1 MGEPSSWS
9 WCSPTHVFDSHDA
22 IVKRC
27 SRACQAPPPPAAADT
42 GEAGSGA
49 MKPANRGGSRDPDPS
64 PRRRKADGGMTPQE
78 MKQLAELLQNVPGIR
93 SIELKDVKG
102 LAQLLR
108 EAPEIGSIEI
118 KGWFGTGVVITRTSA
133 TPTYAPALAPPPT
146 VLAPAAGASEPEAA
160 AVPRAAPALK
170 EIKSPMVGTWYKSPE
185 PGADPY
191 VKVGSRVTAGQ
202 TVCIIEAMKIMNEI
216 EAEIAGVIR
225 EVCVEDAQPVEFGQ
239 VLFRVD
245 PNG

>member
-1 MGEPSSWS
+1 
-9 WCSPTHVFDSHDA
+9 
-22 IVKRC
+22 
-27 SRACQAPPPPAAADT
+27 
-42 GEAGSGA
+42 
-49 MKPANRGGSRDPDPS
+49 
-64 PRRRKADGGMTPQE
+64 MTPQE

-93 SIELKDVKG
+93 SIEMKDVKG

-133 TPTYAPALAPPPT
+133 TPSYAVTLPAPAMAQ
-146 VLAPAAGASEPEAA
+146 AAGATETEAA
-160 AVPRAAPALK
+160 AAPRAAPAPVLK

-216 EAEIAGVIR
+216 EAEITGVIR

>member
-1 MGEPSSWS
+1 
-9 WCSPTHVFDSHDA
+9 
-22 IVKRC
+22 
-27 SRACQAPPPPAAADT
+27 
-42 GEAGSGA
+42 
-49 MKPANRGGSRDPDPS
+49 
-64 PRRRKADGGMTPQE
+64 MTPQE

-93 SIELKDVKG
+93 SIDLKDVEG

-108 EAPEIGSIEI
+108 ESPEIGSIEV

-133 TPTYAPALAPPPT
+133 VPAHAPAPQ
-146 VLAPAAGASEPEAA
+146 APAAPIGAAVASEA
-160 AVPRAAPALK
+160 PRPAAAPALQ
-170 EIKSPMVGTWYKSPE
+170 EIKSPMVGTWYKAPE
-185 PGADPY
+185 PGAEPY
-191 VKVGSRVTAGQ
+191 VKVGGRVTAGQ

-216 EAEIAGVIR
+216 EAEITGVIR